1 MIMKNGMI
9 SKERDAKT
17 EKELAKYFK
26 EQLPDR
32 DDWMGW
38 QEYHE
43 DHNNRGVQELSRD
56 YILKTTSEMEKY
68 FRDGY
73 GRFHNEENRT
83 KAILALEFISGLYI

>member
-1 MIMKNGMI
+1 MIFEHGMI

-26 EQLPDR
+26 EQLPHR
-32 DDWMGW
+32 DDYDGW
-38 QEYHE
+38 EKRWKE
-43 DHNNRGVQELSRD
+43 HNNHELRKESFD
-56 YILKTTSEMEKY
+56 YIYKTMGELETY

-83 KAILALEFISGLYI
+83 KALSGIEFMLGLYI